1 MCAPV
6 IAAWGGYIPSERWA
20 LHSIKNEVM
29 SFAAGNTVSEWSSL
43 RKVHG
48 FSLCGSWAV
57 YRHIRRACVYDM
69 KLDIKLSMGTKGING
84 WGRGAKRE
92 GGIWG
97 IGPAYS
103 AFTYEL

>member
-6 IAAWGGYIPSERWA
+6 TAAWGGYIPSERWA
-20 LHSIKNEVM
+20 LPSIKNEVM
-29 SFAAGNTVSEWSSL
+29 SFAGLMVAAGNTVSEWSSL

-57 YRHIRRACVYDM
+57 YRHIRRARVYDM

-92 GGIWG
+92 GGLWG
-97 IGPAYS
+97 I
-103 AFTYEL
+103 